1 MSFEKHENIKEKKKV
16 ACFKDPHSPRRNQLK
31 EKKELKR
38 HINYHLPGYWFVQA
52 GKSHSQ
58 HHQGSAGTY
67 AQVLHFQPRIP
78 TGKKN
83 KISTQKKA
91 S

>member
-1 MSFEKHENIKEKKKV
+1 
-16 ACFKDPHSPRRNQLK
+16 
-31 EKKELKR
+31 
-38 HINYHLPGYWFVQA
+38 VQA

>member
-1 MSFEKHENIKEKKKV
+1 
-16 ACFKDPHSPRRNQLK
+16 
-31 EKKELKR
+31 
-38 HINYHLPGYWFVQA
+38 VQA

-78 TGKKN
+78 TDKK
-83 KISTQKKA
+83 TRFQHRKKPA
-91 S
+91 SIIFKYNNQLFLFFHTRLDPQ